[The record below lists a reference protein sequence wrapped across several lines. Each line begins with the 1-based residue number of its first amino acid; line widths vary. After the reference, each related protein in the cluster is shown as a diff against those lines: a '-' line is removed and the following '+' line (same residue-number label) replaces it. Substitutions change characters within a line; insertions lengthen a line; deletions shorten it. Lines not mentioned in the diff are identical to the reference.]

1 MKFLLLIIMSISINL
16 SCNNA
21 NSSKNSDDKS
31 NTTKKDT
38 AFFFT
43 QKDTTTTAST
53 DEMVAQIRKDYEQI
67 NTLKLTPQKF
77 DFKYPEEPDSDGSV
91 TYFVDNDQSILKIVA
106 KQSIPD
112 YEETVE
118 YYYRKNKVY
127 FVFKNANFW
136 AADAK
141 ERKYTQ
147 RWYVHNDSI
156 IKEMNDNEV
165 MEFKDS
171 TRTTIAYKLLAA
183 YKTKDFVQAISD
195 KQK

>member
-1 MKFLLLIIMSISINL
+1 
-16 SCNNA
+16 
-21 NSSKNSDDKS
+21 
-31 NTTKKDT
+31 
-38 AFFFT
+38 
-43 QKDTTTTAST
+43 
-53 DEMVAQIRKDYEQI
+53 
-67 NTLKLTPQKF
+67 
-77 DFKYPEEPDSDGSV
+77 
-91 TYFVDNDQSILKIVA
+91 VA

-195 KQK
+195 KQNNSYFIKKSSASFKKGSFVRISFSLSFSRVIVCTTSSSAW